1 MLVTPQ
7 KKLLMTTDS
16 AVVSEQALICTDKK
30 RACWPLLPWNLFW
43 KLTTLCFFRKVI
55 LSFWPGMKLHLEIL
69 HNQWCRG
76 YKTPA
81 FSSVSKNNQNSHG
94 SICLDQLQ
102 DVWTVFIHKEHF
114 LCQVTQ
120 VHSDIAGVI
129 HLFTGT
135 LNGIKS
141 HTNKWGTWSS
151 SSLCVYTK
159 LHPITTNTSGLLEDE
174 LQQTSAATVTPQPWQ
189 NSFNDIWSVR
199 KQ

>member
-1 MLVTPQ
+1 MLWFLNKPLFAQ
-7 KKLLMTTDS
+7 R
-16 AVVSEQALICTDKK
+16 KK

-43 KLTTLCFFRKVI
+43 KLTTLCFFSKVI

-69 HNQWCRG
+69 LNQRCLHH
-76 YKTPA
+76 KTPG
-81 FSSVSKNNQNSHG
+81 FRWVSKNNQNSHI

-129 HLFTGT
+129 HLFTG
-135 LNGIKS
+135 IKS
-141 HTNKWGTWSS
+141 HTTNKWATWSI

-159 LHPITTNTSGLLEDE
+159 LHPITTNTRGLLEDE
-174 LQQTSAATVTPQPWQ
+174 LFQQTSAATVTPQPWQ